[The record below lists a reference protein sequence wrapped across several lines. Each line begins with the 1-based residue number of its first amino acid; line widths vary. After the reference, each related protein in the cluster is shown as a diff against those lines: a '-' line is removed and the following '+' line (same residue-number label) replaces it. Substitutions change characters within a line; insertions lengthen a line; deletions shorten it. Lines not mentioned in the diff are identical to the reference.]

1 MDGSGQK
8 VIGKGK
14 MFMCEAVH
22 SKVKLL
28 YLDLK
33 EREAAHLSVSV
44 PDQLTECWKKFEKEK
59 PREVGRNV
67 ECGTAHWRDNHR
79 IHEVHGL
86 VIPQTWKCQLQP
98 TLVETCEKEGAA
110 GSPGMSKPFL
120 SFEPQH

>member
-33 EREAAHLSVSV
+33 EREAVHLSVSV
-44 PDQLTECWKKFEKEK
+44 PDQLTECWKKFEKGE
-59 PREVGRNV
+59 PRDVGHSV
-67 ECGTAHWRDNHR
+67 ECRTAHQRQ
-79 IHEVHGL
+79 
-86 VIPQTWKCQLQP
+86 PQD
-98 TLVETCEKEGAA
+98 TLSSRA
-110 GSPGMSKPFL
+110 L
-120 SFEPQH
+120 

>member
-33 EREAAHLSVSV
+33 EREAAHLSLSV

-67 ECGTAHWRDNHR
+67 ECQTAHRTDNHR

-86 VIPQTWKCQLQP
+86 VTPQT
-98 TLVETCEKEGAA
+98 
-110 GSPGMSKPFL
+110 
-120 SFEPQH
+120 